1 MGNPYF
7 LLVLLYNVGGAGDV
21 SNVKIKGSRTSWIQ
35 MSRNWGQ
42 NWQTGTSLVGQTL
55 SFLVTTSD
63 RKTLKFVDVVPH
75 NWQFGQNHQA
85 NINF

>member
-1 MGNPYF
+1 
-7 LLVLLYNVGGAGDV
+7 
-21 SNVKIKGSRTSWIQ
+21 

-63 RKTLKFVDVVPH
+63 RKTLKFVDVVPY